1 MKTYKVAA
9 LLSVLVSALS
19 CSYLNVVPPEQPD
32 TNDLMVDEA
41 TTLNMLYSCYSYA
54 QENISMPMFRNADMG
69 GTDEAVGPQEWENM
83 GSMVQWDAIT
93 PSSINGDNMYPW
105 KVWYNGIG
113 Y

>member
-32 TNDLMVDEA
+32 TNDMMVDEA

-54 QENISMPMFRNADMG
+54 
-69 GTDEAVGPQEWENM
+69 
-83 GSMVQWDAIT
+83 
-93 PSSINGDNMYPW
+93 
-105 KVWYNGIG
+105 
-113 Y
+113 

>member
-19 CSYLNVVPPEQPD
+19 CSYLNVVPPEQPG
-32 TNDLMVDEA
+32 TNDMMVDEA

-69 GTDEAVGPQEWENM
+69 GTDEAVGLRS
-83 GSMVQWDAIT
+83 GRTWDR
-93 PSSINGDNMYPW
+93 G
-105 KVWYNGIG
+105 YNGMQLHHHQSTGTICTHG
-113 Y
+113 RCGTME